1 MAEVRFYQ
9 LGRRPLEEAL
19 ATMLERT
26 LERGQRAVVLAGS
39 EERVEAL
46 AQQLWTYAER
56 SFLPHG
62 SARDGHPERQPV
74 WLAAEEGNPNGA
86 EVLFLLD
93 GQAGERLESFALVAV
108 LFDGTDPDRRA
119 AARAQWS
126 RLKGAGHALTYWE
139 EDAQGRW
146 QKRA

>member
-1 MAEVRFYQ
+1 MTEVRFYQ

-39 EERVEAL
+39 DDRVEAL

-62 SARDGHPERQPV
+62 TARDGMAERQPV
-74 WLAAEEGNPNGA
+74 WLAAQEGNPNGA

-93 GQAGERLESFALVAV
+93 GQAAERLDSYGLVAV
-108 LFDGTDPDRRA
+108 LFDGGDAERLA

-126 RLKGAGHALTYWE
+126 RLKAAGHALTYWE